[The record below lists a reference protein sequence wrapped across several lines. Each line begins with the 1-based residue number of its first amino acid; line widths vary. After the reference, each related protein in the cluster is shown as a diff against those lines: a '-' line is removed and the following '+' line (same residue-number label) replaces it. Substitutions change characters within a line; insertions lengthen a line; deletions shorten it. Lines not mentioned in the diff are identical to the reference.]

1 MNIKESNKLNRSN
14 SNQKGF
20 TLIEVLVGLA
30 CSLIVLTTIT
40 GSLVFS
46 TKLSNDLLNKSSN
59 FYKIRNIKNYILEYY
74 EDDDMVI
81 VDSSGNGNIYYIDK
95 SANSNKTIAFNTSIT
110 NIDINKKDE
119 SYSYKVNVEE
129 SDGLIKEEIRY
140 KYTTCTI
147 FYDEDTLK
155 EYKFII
161 KENK

>member
-14 SNQKGF
+14 SNKKGF
-20 TLIEVLVGLA
+20 TLIEVLVGIA

-59 FYKIRNIKNYILEYY
+59 FYKIRNVKNYILEFY

-110 NIDINKKDE
+110 NININKEDE
-119 SYSYKVNVEE
+119 KYSYKVNVEE
-129 SDGLIKEEIRY
+129 SDGSIKEETKF

-147 FYDEDTLK
+147 IYNEDTLK